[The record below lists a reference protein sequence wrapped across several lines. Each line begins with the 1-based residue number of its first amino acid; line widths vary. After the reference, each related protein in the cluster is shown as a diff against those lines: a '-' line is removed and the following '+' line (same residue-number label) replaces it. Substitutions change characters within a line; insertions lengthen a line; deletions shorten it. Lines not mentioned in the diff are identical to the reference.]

1 VTLGSWPVKNRVTTL
16 LKMELQSVHGKAMEI
31 WSFVKVE
38 AYNVPKSVWQPSCN
52 KTNLE
57 A

>member
-1 VTLGSWPVKNRVTTL
+1 
-16 LKMELQSVHGKAMEI
+16 MELQSVHGKAMEI